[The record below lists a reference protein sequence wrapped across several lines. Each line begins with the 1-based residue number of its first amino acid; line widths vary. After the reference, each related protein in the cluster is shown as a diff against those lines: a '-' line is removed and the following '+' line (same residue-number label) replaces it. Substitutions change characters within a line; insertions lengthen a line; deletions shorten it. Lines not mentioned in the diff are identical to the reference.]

1 MSELTLLS
9 VVKQAYRFLRRPNRQ
24 GVQNSR
30 FPRANSEFH
39 CHSGLVFEVSV
50 DEKSAGKERKKEMQ
64 FRLQIDICMYELM

>member
-1 MSELTLLS
+1 MNEKKNSLEYLR
-9 VVKQAYRFLRRPNRQ
+9 YRFLRHPNRQ

-50 DEKSAGKERKKEMQ
+50 DEKSAGKERKKCN
-64 FRLQIDICMYELM
+64 LDYK